1 MTYPKRLLRRAL
13 LLFVGVLSVPA
24 CARVLSHHD
33 LAPNGL
39 TRPEHAF
46 RIQLESG
53 RADSALFL
61 MASASDKKS
70 RAYSPGDEL
79 LRSLYTGVLAH
90 YAGRWE
96 QSAQELESRLNFL
109 RAEIIPAIS

>member
-1 MTYPKRLLRRAL
+1 MLRRAA
-13 LLFVGVLSVPA
+13 LLFAVACTVAS
-24 CARVLSHHD
+24 CARVLSQHD

-46 RIQLESG
+46 RIRLESG

-70 RAYSPGDEL
+70 KAYSPGDEL

-96 QSAQELESRLNFL
+96 QSAQALD
-109 RAEIIPAIS
+109 RAVLLADD